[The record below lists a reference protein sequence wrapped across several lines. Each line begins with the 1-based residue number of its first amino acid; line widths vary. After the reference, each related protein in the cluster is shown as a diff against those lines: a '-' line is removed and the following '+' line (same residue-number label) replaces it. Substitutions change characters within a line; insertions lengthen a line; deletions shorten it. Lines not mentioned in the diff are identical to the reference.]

1 MKNTITQ
8 LTDDELYGV
17 LLNLDAET
25 LRKLPKKDPE
35 LGLRAFEV
43 IFNKVHGSN

>member
-1 MKNTITQ
+1 MNNTIKQ
-8 LTDDELYGV
+8 LSDDELYGV

-35 LGLRAFEV
+35 LGLRAFE
-43 IFNKVHGSN
+43 IMFNRIHGSN